1 MSTEQ
6 EPNWGELSDE
16 DILNAEAPPIG
27 GVSGDDEQSGTDDPD
42 STQSDAEDTANDA
55 TDVDTGGADDNQ
67 SSDVDSEEAEDT
79 SGSDSGDT
87 DNQDPFAGDAADSP
101 EDDQSKDT
109 DDTDKADDSDTD
121 SGETD
126 WKAEYE
132 KVMAPFK
139 AAKREIQLDNPEEAR
154 RLMQMGVDYSRK
166 MQMMKPYQR
175 ILHTLEKANLLDPER
190 INFLIDL
197 DNKDPEAIKKLL
209 KDSSFDPTEHSL
221 DEDSESTYTPK
232 NHAPSDEE
240 FNVREAFESISTT
253 DSFDKT
259 VDIITKQWD
268 PRSKDLL
275 RDNPKWIPL
284 INNHVADG
292 TYDKVWAFV
301 ERERMLGRL
310 VGLSD
315 LDAYYQAGEA
325 MAKSGKL
332 ADPQNQNDQPSTA
345 GKDTQASA
353 HGNGSPQSGKKSQTK
368 DQKRAASPTR
378 GKPVS
383 GGAKKVVDYGKL
395 SDEEIE
401 KMPLP
406 SSL

>member
-1 MSTEQ
+1 MSTDNQ

-16 DILNAEAPPIG
+16 EILNAEAPPIG
-27 GVSGDDEQSGTDDPD
+27 GASGEDTSGVDDSGP
-42 STQSDAEDTANDA
+42 TQSDAEDDAKDA
-55 TDVDTGGADDNQ
+55 TDGDTGGADDDQ
-67 SSDVDSEEAEDT
+67 SSDTDSDDADDT
-79 SGSDSGDT
+79 SGSDKDDE
-87 DNQDPFAGDAADSP
+87 DNQDPYSGDADDSP
-101 EDDQSKDT
+101 KDDQSEDKDEDDKSDAKDT
-109 DDTDKADDSDTD
+109 DSD
-121 SGETD
+121 EVD
-126 WKAEYE
+126 WKAEYQ

-139 AAKREIQLDNPEEAR
+139 AAKREIQLENPEEAR

-175 ILHTLEKANLLDPER
+175 ILHTLEKANLLDPDR

-221 DEDSESTYTPK
+221 DEDSDDTYTPK
-232 NHAPSDEE
+232 NHAPSDKEMG
-240 FNVREAFESISTT
+240 VKEAFESISTSE
-253 DSFDKT
+253 SFDKT

-268 PRSKDLL
+268 QGSKNLL

-292 TYDKVWAFV
+292 TFDKVWGHV
-301 ERERMLGRL
+301 ERERMLGNL

-325 MAKSGKL
+325 MAKAGKL
-332 ADPQNQNDQPSTA
+332 ADPQSQNDQSSAA

-353 HGNGSPQSGKKSQTK
+353 HGNGSPQTDSKK
-368 DQKRAASPTR
+368 DLKRAASPTR
-378 GKPVS
+378 GKPS
-383 GGAKKVVDYGKL
+383 SRGAKKVVDYGKL